1 MPFNVYL
8 QRAARS
14 LRPELRVPAKAISGG
29 LGYMDRLLGV
39 SARKMRTKADTI
51 SHLQGSKQVV
61 SFGNKRF
68 ADKLHARAD
77 TLTRQSNSTRIK
89 TGLTVGGLVL
99 ANKALSNYK
108 ATQPT
113 MQYVDPYNPQN
124 YQY

>member
-8 QRAARS
+8 QRATRS
-14 LRPELRVPAKAISGG
+14 LRPEIRRPAKVIAGG

-39 SARKMRTKADTI
+39 SARKMRTKADAI
-51 SHLQGSKQVV
+51 SHLQKSKQVV
-61 SFGNKRF
+61 GFGDKRF
-68 ADKLHARAD
+68 ADKLHSRAD
-77 TLTRQSNSTRIK
+77 HLTRQSNSTRIK
-89 TGLTVGGLVL
+89 TGLSIGGLVL

-108 ATQPT
+108 ATQPE